1 MQAILRQVFAVRILK
16 SCQRNTSPDSTPID
30 WPTAAPVLARKGWQ
44 NIENYRGNQ
53 PVS

>member
-30 WPTAAPVLARKGWQ
+30 WPRAREKGVE
-44 NIENYRGNQ
+44 NIENYRENQ